1 MEAFKFQFLIIDTD
15 HTFTDQNVYAWK
27 FVNIG
32 ETNAI
37 LNNNFLLQAQQV
49 VNSQNVWD
57 EQLASG
63 QKTSQGYKIKFQNK
77 AGFKNSVQ
85 VIQKILVTN
94 KNIG

>member
-1 MEAFKFQFLIIDTD
+1 MESFKFQFLIIDTD
-15 HTFTDQNVYAWK
+15 QTLTDQNVYAWK